1 MKSVTSIFLFFMF
14 ICSTSY
20 AQLSSDQIFESFK
33 QGERTNCSSI
43 AFIKASLNVY
53 GLDNLFVTEQVNDS
67 LYKITLK
74 NNASFNL
81 KKAEIDRAKFSAGF
95 VYIKDNL
102 ESEKI
107 TEYAVLTYAVMA
119 KYKQI
124 IDNESTFDKALEDL
138 EDGAVYTPTIYKY
151 LGFRKGKQIQ
161 KLKRQSGSEFCG
173 VVAWSTAHAVFVC
186 EEFMDYY
193 GNKKSIWIKYPGRF
207 RIIKSQEEVN
217 IKPQQE
223 VDIKS
228 QQEASTTPKIKNTA
242 TSFVSS
248 DSSI

>member
-1 MKSVTSIFLFFMF
+1 MKSVTSIFLFLLFVY
-14 ICSTSY
+14 STSY
-20 AQLSSDQIFESFK
+20 SQLSSDQIFDSFK

-53 GLDNLFVTEQVNDS
+53 GLDNLFVTEKTNDG

-81 KKAEIDRAKFSAGF
+81 SNDELNKAKLSADF
-95 VYIKDNL
+95 IYIKDNCD
-102 ESEKI
+102 SEKI
-107 TEYAVLTYAVMA
+107 TDYAVLTYAVMA

-124 IDNESTFDKALEDL
+124 IDKKATFDKALDDL
-138 EDGAVYTPTIYKY
+138 EEGEVYTPTIYKY
-151 LGFRKGKQIQ
+151 LGFKEGKQIQ
-161 KLKRQSGSEFCG
+161 KLKRESGSEFCG

-207 RIIKSQEEVN
+207 RIIK
-217 IKPQQE
+217 
-223 VDIKS
+223 
-228 QQEASTTPKIKNTA
+228 
-242 TSFVSS
+242 
-248 DSSI
+248 

>member
-1 MKSVTSIFLFFMF
+1 MKLVTSTFLFFIF
-14 ICSTSY
+14 ICSNSH

-53 GLDNLFVTEQVNDS
+53 GLDNLFVTEKISDNLQ
-67 LYKITLK
+67 KITLK
-74 NNASFNL
+74 NDASFDL
-81 KKAEIDRAKFSAGF
+81 KNEEINKAKISAGF
-95 VYIKDNL
+95 IFIKDNC

-107 TEYAVLTYAVMA
+107 TDYAVLTYAVMA

-124 IDNESTFDKALEDL
+124 IDKEATFDRALEDL

-151 LGFRKGKQIQ
+151 LGFKLGKQIQ

-173 VVAWSTAHAVFVC
+173 VVAWSKVHAVFVC

-207 RIIKSQEEVN
+207 RIIKS
-217 IKPQQE
+217 
-223 VDIKS
+223 
-228 QQEASTTPKIKNTA
+228 
-242 TSFVSS
+242 
-248 DSSI
+248 

>member
-1 MKSVTSIFLFFMF
+1 MKSITSLFLFLLLVH
-14 ICSTSY
+14 TNSY
-20 AQLSSDQIFESFK
+20 SQLSSDKIFESFK

-53 GLDNLFVTEQVNDS
+53 GLDNLFVIEDISDS

-74 NNASFNL
+74 NDASFHL
-81 KKAEIDRAKFSAGF
+81 KEDEIKKAKFSAGF
-95 VYIKDNL
+95 VFIKDNCD
-102 ESEKI
+102 SEKI
-107 TEYAVLTYAVMA
+107 TDYAILTYAVMA

-124 IDNESTFDKALEDL
+124 IDKEATFDKALEDL

-151 LGFRKGKQIQ
+151 LGFKIGKQIE
-161 KLKRQSGSEFCG
+161 KLKRQSGSQFCG

-207 RIIKSQEEVN
+207 RIIK
-217 IKPQQE
+217 
-223 VDIKS
+223 
-228 QQEASTTPKIKNTA
+228 T
-242 TSFVSS
+242 
-248 DSSI
+248 

>member
-1 MKSVTSIFLFFMF
+1 MRCKENNYELIFIDLYNLILPKKSIGKQLQDLKMIKSVTSIYLFL
-14 ICSTSY
+14 ILVGSNAYS
-20 AQLSSDQIFESFK
+20 QLSSDKIFESFK

-53 GLDNLFVTEQVNDS
+53 GLDNLFVSEKINDS

-81 KKAEIDRAKFSAGF
+81 NSDEINKAKISAGF
-95 VYIKDNL
+95 VYIKDNC

-107 TEYAVLTYAVMA
+107 TDYAILTYAVMA

-124 IDNESTFDKALEDL
+124 IDKDAVFDKALEDL
-138 EDGAVYTPTIYKY
+138 EDGTIYTPTIYKY
-151 LGFRKGKQIQ
+151 LGFTIGKQIQ

-173 VVAWSTAHAVFVC
+173 VVAWSKAHAVFVC

-193 GNKKSIWIKYPGRF
+193 GTRKSIWIKYPGRF
-207 RIIKSQEEVN
+207 RIIK
-217 IKPQQE
+217 
-223 VDIKS
+223 
-228 QQEASTTPKIKNTA
+228 T
-242 TSFVSS
+242 
-248 DSSI
+248 

>member
-1 MKSVTSIFLFFMF
+1 MKLVTSTFLFFIF
-14 ICSTSY
+14 ICSNSY
-20 AQLSSDQIFESFK
+20 GQLSSDQIFESFK

-53 GLDNLFVTEQVNDS
+53 GLDNLFVTEKIDDNLQ
-67 LYKITLK
+67 KITLK
-74 NNASFNL
+74 NDASFELNSQEIN
-81 KKAEIDRAKFSAGF
+81 KAKISAGF
-95 VYIKDNL
+95 IFIKDNC

-107 TEYAVLTYAVMA
+107 TDYAVLTYAVMA

-124 IDNESTFDKALEDL
+124 IDKEATFDRALEDL

-151 LGFRKGKQIQ
+151 LGFKLGKQIQ

-173 VVAWSTAHAVFVC
+173 VVAWSKVHAVFVC

-207 RIIKSQEEVN
+207 RIIK
-217 IKPQQE
+217 
-223 VDIKS
+223 
-228 QQEASTTPKIKNTA
+228 T
-242 TSFVSS
+242 
-248 DSSI
+248 

>member
-1 MKSVTSIFLFFMF
+1 MKSITSLFLFLLLVH
-14 ICSTSY
+14 TNSY
-20 AQLSSDQIFESFK
+20 SQLSSDKIFESFK

-53 GLDNLFVTEQVNDS
+53 GLDNLFVIEDISDS

-74 NNASFNL
+74 NDASFHL
-81 KKAEIDRAKFSAGF
+81 KEDEIKKAKFSAGF
-95 VYIKDNL
+95 VFIKDNCD
-102 ESEKI
+102 SEKI
-107 TEYAVLTYAVMA
+107 TDYAILTYAVMA

-124 IDNESTFDKALEDL
+124 IDKEANFDKALEDL

-151 LGFRKGKQIQ
+151 LGFKIGKQIE
-161 KLKRQSGSEFCG
+161 KLKRQSGSQFCG

-207 RIIKSQEEVN
+207 RIIK
-217 IKPQQE
+217 
-223 VDIKS
+223 
-228 QQEASTTPKIKNTA
+228 T
-242 TSFVSS
+242 
-248 DSSI
+248 

>member
-1 MKSVTSIFLFFMF
+1 MKLVTSTFLFFIF

-53 GLDNLFVTEQVNDS
+53 GLDNLFVTEKINDN
-67 LYKITLK
+67 LQKITLK
-74 NNASFNL
+74 NDASFDL
-81 KKAEIDRAKFSAGF
+81 KNEEINKAKISAGF
-95 VYIKDNL
+95 LFIKDNC

-107 TEYAVLTYAVMA
+107 RDYAVLTYAVMA

-124 IDNESTFDKALEDL
+124 IDKEATFDEALEDL

-151 LGFRKGKQIQ
+151 LGFKLGKQIQ
-161 KLKRQSGSEFCG
+161 KLKRQSGSEYCG
-173 VVAWSTAHAVFVC
+173 VVAWSKAHAVFVC

-207 RIIKSQEEVN
+207 RIIK
-217 IKPQQE
+217 
-223 VDIKS
+223 
-228 QQEASTTPKIKNTA
+228 T
-242 TSFVSS
+242 
-248 DSSI
+248 

>member
-1 MKSVTSIFLFFMF
+1 MAMKSVTSIFLFLMF
-14 ICSTSY
+14 VCSNSY
-20 AQLSSDQIFESFK
+20 SQLSADKIFESFK

-53 GLDNLFVTEQVNDS
+53 GLDNLFLTEKINDS
-67 LYKITLK
+67 LFKITLK

-81 KKAEIDRAKFSAGF
+81 NGNELNKAKFSADF
-95 VYIKDNL
+95 VFIKDNC

-107 TEYAVLTYAVMA
+107 TDYAVLTYAVMA

-124 IDNESTFDKALEDL
+124 IDKKSTFDKALEDL
-138 EDGAVYTPTIYKY
+138 EEGEVYTPTIYKY
-151 LGFRKGKQIQ
+151 LGFKEGKEIQ
-161 KLKRQSGSEFCG
+161 KLKRESGSEFCG

-207 RIIKSQEEVN
+207 RIIKS
-217 IKPQQE
+217 
-223 VDIKS
+223 
-228 QQEASTTPKIKNTA
+228 
-242 TSFVSS
+242 
-248 DSSI
+248 

>member
-1 MKSVTSIFLFFMF
+1 MKLVTSTFLFFIF
-14 ICSTSY
+14 ICSNSY
-20 AQLSSDQIFESFK
+20 GQLSSDQIFESFK

-53 GLDNLFVTEQVNDS
+53 GLDNLFVTEKLNDN
-67 LYKITLK
+67 LQKITLK
-74 NNASFNL
+74 NDASFELNNQEIN
-81 KKAEIDRAKFSAGF
+81 KAKISAGF
-95 VYIKDNL
+95 IYIKDNC

-107 TEYAVLTYAVMA
+107 TDYAVLTYAVMA

-124 IDNESTFDKALEDL
+124 IDKEATFDKALEDL

-151 LGFRKGKQIQ
+151 LGFKLGKQIQ

-173 VVAWSTAHAVFVC
+173 VVAWSKAHAVFVC

-207 RIIKSQEEVN
+207 RIIK
-217 IKPQQE
+217 
-223 VDIKS
+223 
-228 QQEASTTPKIKNTA
+228 T
-242 TSFVSS
+242 
-248 DSSI
+248 

>member
-1 MKSVTSIFLFFMF
+1 MKLVTSTFLFFIF
-14 ICSTSY
+14 ICSNSH

-53 GLDNLFVTEQVNDS
+53 GLDNLFVTEKINDN
-67 LYKITLK
+67 LQKITLK
-74 NNASFNL
+74 NDASFDL
-81 KKAEIDRAKFSAGF
+81 KNEEINKAKISAGF
-95 VYIKDNL
+95 IFIKDNC

-107 TEYAVLTYAVMA
+107 TDYAVLTYAVMA

-124 IDNESTFDKALEDL
+124 IDKEATFDRALEDL

-151 LGFRKGKQIQ
+151 LGFKLGKQIQ

-173 VVAWSTAHAVFVC
+173 VVAWSKVHAVFVC

-207 RIIKSQEEVN
+207 RIIKS
-217 IKPQQE
+217 
-223 VDIKS
+223 
-228 QQEASTTPKIKNTA
+228 
-242 TSFVSS
+242 
-248 DSSI
+248 